1 MALILGKKSKR
12 STRSNFTD
20 LGNHESLVLKLLKTT
35 FEGKKRLLCNLTITD
50 DVMLLKFLR
59 LGDPVNVFSPK

>member
-1 MALILGKKSKR
+1 MKAW
-12 STRSNFTD
+12 F
-20 LGNHESLVLKLLKTT
+20 LLKTT
-35 FEGKKRLLCNLTITD
+35 FEGKKRPFCNLTITD